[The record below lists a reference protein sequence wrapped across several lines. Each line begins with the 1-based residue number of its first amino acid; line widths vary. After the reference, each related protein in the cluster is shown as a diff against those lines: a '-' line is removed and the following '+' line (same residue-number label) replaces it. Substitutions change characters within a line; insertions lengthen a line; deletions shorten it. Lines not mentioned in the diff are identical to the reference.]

1 MSDTMLGLEDKVVVV
16 TGSSQGVGR
25 GCALQFARAGA
36 HVVIVA
42 RGLELAEEVAAEVRA
57 LGRQSIAVQAD
68 VTRKEDVDRMIA
80 ATLDKFGRI
89 DVGVNNVGG
98 RGGTPP
104 GSVLESD
111 PGFWQETFEI
121 SLFTVLLN
129 TKAFAATMVERQIHG
144 SIVNVASVAALK
156 STPGIATYGAAKAA
170 VMQLTKT
177 LASELGP
184 YGIRVN
190 AVAPGMVD
198 TKALAAFLTP
208 EERANRVAKIPL
220 ARLATPDDIGKAV
233 VLVASDLAGWIT
245 GETVVTDG
253 GQSLR
258 G

>member
-42 RGLELAEEVAAEVRA
+42 RGRELAEEVAAEVRA

-80 ATLDKFGRI
+80 AALDKFGRI

-98 RGGTPP
+98 RGGTPV

-121 SLFTVLLN
+121 SLYTVLLN

>member
-1 MSDTMLGLEDKVVVV
+1 
-16 TGSSQGVGR
+16 
-25 GCALQFARAGA
+25 
-36 HVVIVA
+36 
-42 RGLELAEEVAAEVRA
+42 
-57 LGRQSIAVQAD
+57 
-68 VTRKEDVDRMIA
+68 
-80 ATLDKFGRI
+80 
-89 DVGVNNVGG
+89 
-98 RGGTPP
+98 
-104 GSVLESD
+104 
-111 PGFWQETFEI
+111 
-121 SLFTVLLN
+121 
-129 TKAFAATMVERQIHG
+129 MVERQIHG
-144 SIVNVASVAALK
+144 AIVNVASVAALK

>member
-80 ATLDKFGRI
+80 AALDKFGRI

-98 RGGTPP
+98 RGGTPV

-121 SLFTVLLN
+121 SLYTVLLN
-129 TKAFAATMVERQIHG
+129 TKAFAATMVERQIQG
-144 SIVNVASVAALK
+144 AIVNVASVAALK

>member
-16 TGSSQGVGR
+16 TGSSQGIGR

-42 RGLELAEEVAAEVRA
+42 RGLDLAEEVAAEVRA
-57 LGRQSIAVQAD
+57 LDRESIAVQAD
-68 VTRKEDVDRMIA
+68 VQRKEDVDRMIA
-80 ATLDKFGRI
+80 AALEKFGRI

-98 RGGTPP
+98 RGSTPP
-104 GSVLESD
+104 GGLLESD
-111 PGFWQETFEI
+111 PGFWQETFEL

-129 TKAFAATMVERQIHG
+129 SKAFAATMVERQTHG
-144 SIVNVASVAALK
+144 VIVNIASVAALK
-156 STPGIATYGAAKAA
+156 STPGIAPYGAAKAA

-177 LASELGP
+177 LATELAP
-184 YGIRVN
+184 HGIRVN

-208 EERANRVAKIPL
+208 EERANRVAKVPL
-220 ARLATPDDIGKAV
+220 GRIATPDDIGKAV